1 MSELGGGG
9 VVLGLAPE
17 AVVFF
22 VRGLLRSPWRGS
34 ACCGVWVSAV
44 VGTSFCCLGVG
55 AAVCVDGGVVSSAL
69 LGVVWKVLGV
79 IGGDGVVGARRGLW
93 VVGAGC
99 GVWCRL
105 LGRRWWRD
113 SFRGIYAGR
122 SALGGERFGS
132 AVLDRLDF

>member
-1 MSELGGGG
+1 MRG
-9 VVLGLAPE
+9 VGKRRSRYI
-17 AVVFF
+17 VF
-22 VRGLLRSPWRGS
+22 LPWGW
-34 ACCGVWVSAV
+34 G
-44 VGTSFCCLGVG
+44 CCLCGWR
-55 AAVCVDGGVVSSAL
+55 VVSSAL

-113 SFRGIYAGR
+113 SLGAFTPD
-122 SALGGERFGS
+122 ALR
-132 AVLDRLDF
+132 